1 MRTQIRRS
9 VFETNSSS
17 SHSVTVSSE
26 ELAGDFGIHKA
37 LLRDGVIR
45 ARLQE
50 GGYGWE
56 WHRYYSP
63 GAKIAYLVAQ
73 LAGRQAYGTS
83 GKDIS
88 GAVRTN
94 SSVDALLAKIEKST
108 GCRVEV
114 IGAGSCPIDHDS
126 VGVGVGLLHS
136 GDDGLLRFIFG
147 KDSFLE
153 TGNDNSEP
161 PMEIAT
167 DRGSESYHANRV
179 VEVQEDARR
188 FDLTLDRIG
197 NVFLCPEGEEPLYAN
212 VDDRDDF
219 VAFMGDLDGLVVE
232 KVSVWSQRPVS
243 MSEEHAV
250 EDAGEF
256 VHCYLR
262 DLTRDLPA
270 LGISKDMVVETAFD
284 VSARDLSDW
293 DRKESAQ
300 FTISAATDPE
310 KLERMMVLLSRH
322 SGMCNA
328 ARP

>member
-1 MRTQIRRS
+1 VRTQIRRS

-37 LLRDGVIR
+37 LLRGGVIR
-45 ARLQE
+45 AELQE
-50 GGYGWE
+50 GGYGWD

-88 GAVRTN
+88 SDVRRN
-94 SSVDALLAKIEKST
+94 SSVDALLSKIETRT

-114 IGAGSCPIDHDS
+114 VGAGPCPIDHDS
-126 VGVGVGLLHS
+126 VGVGVELLHS
-136 GDDGLLRFIFG
+136 GDDGVLRFIFG
-147 KDSFLE
+147 KDSFVE

-179 VEVQEDARR
+179 VAVPEDARR

-197 NVFLCPEGEEPLYAN
+197 NVFLCPEGEEPLYAH
-212 VDDRDDF
+212 VDDRVDLA
-219 VAFMGDLDGLVVE
+219 AFMGDLDGLVVE
-232 KVSVWSQRPVS
+232 KISVWSQRPAA
-243 MSEEHAV
+243 MTEEQAA
-250 EDAGEF
+250 EDVGEF
-256 VHCYLR
+256 VHLYLR

-270 LGISKDMVVETAFD
+270 LGIASNMAVETAFD
-284 VSARDLSDW
+284 VSDRNLSYW
-293 DRKESAQ
+293 DRRKSAH
-300 FTISAATDPE
+300 FTISGAAYPE
-310 KLERMMVLLSRH
+310 KVDRMMALLVKH
-322 SGMCNA
+322 SGMSGA